1 MKNTNNNQT
10 EIGEVSEVLLQDYC
24 DVIQY
29 GYTQSASE
37 KEVGP
42 KFLRITDIQNKP
54 INWNEVPYCEISEK
68 DLKKYLLET
77 GDIVIARTGASTGT
91 NAIYD

>member
-29 GYTQSASE
+29 G
-37 KEVGP
+37 
-42 KFLRITDIQNKP
+42 
-54 INWNEVPYCEISEK
+54 
-68 DLKKYLLET
+68 
-77 GDIVIARTGASTGT
+77 
-91 NAIYD
+91 